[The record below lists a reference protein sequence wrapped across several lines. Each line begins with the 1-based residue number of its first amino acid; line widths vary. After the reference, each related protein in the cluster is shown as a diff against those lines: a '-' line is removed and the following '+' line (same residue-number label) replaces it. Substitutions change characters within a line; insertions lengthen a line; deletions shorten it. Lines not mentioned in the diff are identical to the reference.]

1 MNISFLDDRGSLVN
15 FYEVLNIP
23 PTAEKASIRASF
35 CALIK
40 IFHPDAS
47 GIDSEE
53 RRRTAHLIIRAYKVL
68 SDPSLR
74 TEYDRLL
81 SSRRREDLPT
91 FAVIER
97 TRVKYSVSLEGLLRT
112 RMLNKRIRRTERL
125 RNFGQDVEVF
135 ITPGEARSGIIVR
148 VDLPS
153 RMSCPLCYGKD
164 AECHVCRG
172 VGRISASAAV
182 ELTIPPPIAHDSL
195 YEFDL
200 MKARP
205 DRFTAFTMKS
215 LKTRICVIGK
225 KCAAEAR
232 PQH

>member
-23 PTAEKASIRASF
+23 PTAEKASVRASF

-47 GIDSEE
+47 GIDSED
-53 RRRTAHLIIRAYKVL
+53 RRRKAHLIIRAYKVL
-68 SDPSLR
+68 SDPLIR
-74 TEYDRLL
+74 AEYDRLL
-81 SSRRREDLPT
+81 SAQRRADRPG
-91 FAVIER
+91 FAVIAR
-97 TRVKYSVSLEGLLRT
+97 ARVRYSVSLEGLLRT
-112 RMLNKRIRRTERL
+112 RMLNKRIRRNERL

-135 ITPGEARSGIIVR
+135 ITPGEARSGVIVR
-148 VDLPS
+148 IDLPS
-153 RMSCPLCYGKD
+153 RMSCPLCYGEES
-164 AECHVCRG
+164 ECHVCHG
-172 VGRISASAAV
+172 VGRISATSAV
-182 ELTIPPPIAHDSL
+182 EITIPPPIAHDAL

-225 KCAAEAR
+225 KNAGPTS